1 MNQKN
6 HNLSFV
12 CEVDKMRTSC
22 IAGNSSIVYVPTMA
36 RILLV
41 DDEPSILSVLSGLLK
56 GKGFDIQPSLG
67 GEKALELLAE
77 GSFDL
82 MLTDI
87 RMEPVDGLQLLKT
100 AKSLHPH
107 MSVIVVS
114 AYGSVENAVEAM
126 KEGAFDYVT
135 KPFKVD
141 ELMITVQRALEYRR
155 ALHEN
160 QQLKAQLNFRSGM
173 SDIVAESAAMRKI
186 CSMIERVAPTDQTVL
201 IGGESGVGKEVIAKA
216 IHSNSIRKNEPFVPI
231 NCAAL
236 PEPLLESELFGHV
249 KGSFTGATSDKEG
262 LFEVASGGTIF
273 LDEIGSMPMSL
284 QSKLLRVLQE
294 NEIRRVGGTKQIKV
308 DPRVIA
314 ASNDD
319 LEQRITEGKFRED
332 LYYRLSVIPLVVA
345 PLRERTEDILPLAH
359 FFMRAISE
367 KAGVPVPELS
377 AQAQMILESYRWPGN
392 VRELENAIRH
402 ACTFATEGVLEP
414 DDLPARVSTR
424 AKNGTGSSAGSA
436 FTNGDYQGRS
446 LKGFLREVEKEF
458 ILRTIDEHHG
468 DKESAAKALQVSLAT
483 LYRKL
488 PDPG

>member
-1 MNQKN
+1 MEHLQ
-6 HNLSFV
+6 
-12 CEVDKMRTSC
+12 
-22 IAGNSSIVYVPTMA
+22 
-36 RILLV
+36 
-41 DDEPSILSVLSGLLK
+41 
-56 GKGFDIQPSLG
+56 
-67 GEKALELLAE
+67 E
-77 GSFDL
+77 GAFDL
-82 MLTDI
+82 LITDI
-87 RMEPVDGLQLLKT
+87 RMEPVNGLELLKT
-100 AKSLHPH
+100 AKSLYPN

-114 AYGSVENAVEAM
+114 AHGSVENAVAAM

-160 QQLKAQLNFRSGM
+160 QQLKAQLDFRVGL
-173 SDIVAESAAMRKI
+173 SDIIAESAAMRKI

-216 IHSNSIRKNEPFVPI
+216 IHNNSIRKNETFVPI

-249 KGSFTGATSDKEG
+249 KGSFTGAASDKEG

-314 ASNDD
+314 ATNDD
-319 LEQRITEGKFRED
+319 LEKLITDGTFRED
-332 LYYRLSVIPLVVA
+332 LYYRLSVIPLVIA
-345 PLRERTEDILPLAH
+345 PLRKRTEDVLPLAH
-359 FFMRAISE
+359 FFMRSVSE
-367 KAGVPVPELS
+367 KAGVPMPELS
-377 AQAQMILESYRWPGN
+377 PEVEIILESYAWPGN

-402 ACTFATEGVLEP
+402 ACTFANEGVLEP
-414 DDLPARVSTR
+414 EDLPARVSTR
-424 AKNGTGSSAGSA
+424 ARGVRSQNGGRSFSASE
-436 FTNGDYQGRS
+436 YQGRS
-446 LKGFLREVEKEF
+446 LKGFLREIEKEY
-458 ILRTIDEHHG
+458 IMNTIQEHYG
-468 DKESAAKALQVSLAT
+468 DKEAAAKTLQVSLAT

>member
-1 MNQKN
+1 
-6 HNLSFV
+6 
-12 CEVDKMRTSC
+12 
-22 IAGNSSIVYVPTMA
+22 MA

-56 GKGFDIQPSLG
+56 GKGFEIQPSLG
-67 GEKALELLAE
+67 GEKAMELLQQEAY
-77 GSFDL
+77 DL
-82 MLTDI
+82 MITDI
-87 RMEPVDGLQLLKT
+87 RMEPVDGLELLKT
-100 AKSLHPH
+100 AKSLHPN

-114 AYGSVENAVEAM
+114 AYGSVETAVEAM

-160 QQLKAQLNFRSGM
+160 QQLKAQLNFRAGL
-173 SDIVAESAAMRKI
+173 SDIIAESAPMRKI

-249 KGSFTGATSDKEG
+249 KGSFTGASSDKEG

-314 ASNDD
+314 ATNDE
-319 LEQRITEGKFRED
+319 LEQLISEGKFRED
-332 LYYRLSVIPLVVA
+332 LYYRLSVIPLVIA
-345 PLRERTEDILPLAH
+345 PLRERTEDVLPLAH
-359 FFMRAISE
+359 FFMRSISD
-367 KAGVPVPELS
+367 KAGVPTPELS
-377 AQAQMILESYRWPGN
+377 ADVQMILESYAWPGN

-402 ACTFATEGVLEP
+402 ACTFANDGVLEP
-414 DDLPARVSTR
+414 EDLPARVVTR
-424 AKNGTGSSAGSA
+424 AKNGSNGSA
-436 FTNGDYQGRS
+436 NGSINTSEYKGRS
-446 LKGFLREVEKEF
+446 LKGFLREIEKDF
-458 ILRTIDEHHG
+458 ILRTINEHHG
-468 DKESAAKALQVSLAT
+468 DKDAAAKALQVSLAT